1 MAITVIHRMAMAVVE
16 TDRAIDRDRFDFP
29 TREQTNKGDPS
40 KRVAFVFF
48 LMGRVWKIKA
58 LRRFVCEGSGRD
70 SPLPPRFHQE
80 PVIQLKKSK
89 RYAT

>member
-1 MAITVIHRMAMAVVE
+1 MAMAVVE

-58 LRRFVCEGSGRD
+58 FEAVC
-70 SPLPPRFHQE
+70 L
-80 PVIQLKKSK
+80 
-89 RYAT
+89 

>member
-1 MAITVIHRMAMAVVE
+1 MAMAVVE

-29 TREQTNKGDPS
+29 TRELKLKGDPL
-40 KRVAFVFF
+40 KTGRLCLF
-48 LMGRVWKIKA
+48 LMGRTWEIKA
-58 LRRFVCEGSGRD
+58 LRRSVCEGSVRD
-70 SPLPPRFHQE
+70 WHLPPRFHQE